1 MKTIVTNKSD
11 NCLIGIGELIGYW
24 DNGYP
29 IIRDGNKNENAYP
42 LNFIVLYEIEEVPES
57 VELHKYCYTEKDGFY
72 ENPDWIDPE
81 IAITQTP
88 EYQAG
93 YDQAVLDLMGEV

>member
-1 MKTIVTNKSD
+1 MYLIVSNEMILDICETIIT
-11 NCLIGIGELIGYW
+11 W
-24 DNGYP
+24 DNGCIESSRTHIGYSP
-29 IIRDGNKNENAYP
+29 KDVVTFKVEEIPEN
-42 LNFIVLYEIEEVPES
+42 IEPY
-57 VELHKYCYTEKDGFY
+57 KYCYTEADGFY

-93 YDQAVLDLMGEV
+93 YDQAVLDLMGEI